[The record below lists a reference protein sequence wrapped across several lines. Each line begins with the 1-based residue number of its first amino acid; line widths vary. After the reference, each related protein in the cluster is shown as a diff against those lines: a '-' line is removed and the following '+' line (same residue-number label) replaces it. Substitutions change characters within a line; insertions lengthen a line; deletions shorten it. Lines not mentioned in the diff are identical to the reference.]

1 VWRAGRVDGPPII
14 PGPPATAEESY
25 PIRFPNHNDRNIP
38 VSELYV
44 RWSNPVT
51 DLAEFLTS
59 QVSDTP
65 FFADGRSA
73 IVRHFLEQ
81 RDGYKGLTGLASSSI
96 ELIQHQVAVVR
107 RVLGDPV
114 QRYILADE
122 VGLGKTIEAG
132 VLIRQHLIDNPWD
145 HNVAIV
151 VPTHLVEQWRQE
163 LATKFFIN
171 ETEQVHLWSES
182 DLPGRKLPE
191 SLSLLVVDEA
201 HRTASSAFRVSD
213 PNHLTYSIISSMAR
227 RSRSILLLSGT
238 PVLHQETGF
247 LAMLHLLDP
256 NAYPLA
262 DVEAFKKRVSER
274 QTVADALMDLSDDA
288 SVLFAEEALNPILFT

>member
-1 VWRAGRVDGPPII
+1 ML
-14 PGPPATAEESY
+14 S
-25 PIRFPNHNDRNIP
+25 
-38 VSELYV
+38 
-44 RWSNPVT
+44 
-51 DLAEFLTS
+51 
-59 QVSDTP
+59 
-65 FFADGRSA
+65 
-73 IVRHFLEQ
+73 
-81 RDGYKGLTGLASSSI
+81 
-96 ELIQHQVAVVR
+96 
-107 RVLGDPV
+107 DPV

-132 VLIRQHLIDNPWD
+132 VLIRQHLIDHPWD
-145 HNVAIV
+145 HDVAIV

-163 LATKFFIN
+163 LATKFFVN
-171 ETEQVHLWSES
+171 ETEQVHLISES

-201 HRTASSAFRVSD
+201 HRTASSAFRLSD
-213 PNHLTYSIISSMAR
+213 PNHLIYSIISSMAR

-256 NAYPLA
+256 NAHPLA
-262 DVEAFKKRVSER
+262 DVEAFKKRVTER

-288 SVLFAEEALNPILFT
+288 SVLFAEEALNRLETSFASDGQLVQLCTHVRQTLDEEIGSVARTGSLEPCESIYQKLTNFTGDY